1 MSYFPPPPSYPP
13 HRPTHV
19 VRNRWLIAVG
29 IAVAIAFLAALLS
42 VGESTYSDS
51 GYSDSGYSDSGYS
64 DSGYS
69 DSGYSDS
76 GYSDRGYSD
85 ESGNSQFYGD
95 GENSIVTTDDGE
107 LIYSDDNGNS
117 FSVGG

>member
-1 MSYFPPPPSYPP
+1 MIIVSYFPPPPSYPA

-19 VRNRWLIAVG
+19 VRNRWLIAAG

-51 GYSDSGYSDSGYS
+51 
-64 DSGYS
+64 
-69 DSGYSDS
+69 
-76 GYSDRGYSD
+76 GYSD

>member
-1 MSYFPPPPSYPP
+1 VIIVSYFPPPPSYPP

-19 VRNRWLIAVG
+19 VRNRWLIAAG

-42 VGESTYSDS
+42 VGESTS
-51 GYSDSGYSDSGYS
+51 S

>member
-1 MSYFPPPPSYPP
+1 VIIVSYFPPPPSYPA

-19 VRNRWLIAVG
+19 VRNRWLIAAG

-51 GYSDSGYSDSGYS
+51 
-64 DSGYS
+64 
-69 DSGYSDS
+69 
-76 GYSDRGYSD
+76 GYSD

-107 LIYSDDNGNS
+107 LIYSDDDGNS

>member
-1 MSYFPPPPSYPP
+1 VIIVSYFPPRPSYPP
-13 HRPTHV
+13 HRPTRV
-19 VRNRWLIAVG
+19 VRNRWLIAAG
-29 IAVAIAFLAALLS
+29 LAVAIAFLAALLS

-51 GYSDSGYSDSGYS
+51 GYSD
-64 DSGYS
+64 
-69 DSGYSDS
+69 
-76 GYSDRGYSD
+76 GYSD

-107 LIYSDDNGNS
+107 LIYSDDDGKS

>member
-1 MSYFPPPPSYPP
+1 
-13 HRPTHV
+13 
-19 VRNRWLIAVG
+19 VRNRWLIAAG

-42 VGESTYSDS
+42 VGESTYSD
-51 GYSDSGYSDSGYS
+51 G
-64 DSGYS
+64 
-69 DSGYSDS
+69 GYSDS

>member
-1 MSYFPPPPSYPP
+1 MIIVSYFPPPPSYPA

-19 VRNRWLIAVG
+19 VRNRWLIAAG

-51 GYSDSGYSDSGYS
+51 
-64 DSGYS
+64 
-69 DSGYSDS
+69 
-76 GYSDRGYSD
+76 GYSD

-107 LIYSDDNGNS
+107 LIYSDDDGKS

>member
-1 MSYFPPPPSYPP
+1 MIFVSYFPPPPSYPP
-13 HRPTHV
+13 HRPTRV
-19 VRNRWLIAVG
+19 VRNRWLIAAG

-42 VGESTYSDS
+42 VGESTYSDG
-51 GYSDSGYSDSGYS
+51 GYSDSGYSESGYS
-64 DSGYS
+64 GD
-69 DSGYSDS
+69 
-76 GYSDRGYSD
+76 
-85 ESGNSQFYGD
+85 SQFYGD

>member
-1 MSYFPPPPSYPP
+1 VIIVSYFPPPPSYPA

-19 VRNRWLIAVG
+19 VRNRWLIAAG

-51 GYSDSGYSDSGYS
+51 
-64 DSGYS
+64 
-69 DSGYSDS
+69 
-76 GYSDRGYSD
+76 GYSD

>member
-1 MSYFPPPPSYPP
+1 VIIVSYFPPPPSYPP
-13 HRPTHV
+13 HRPTHGA
-19 VRNRWLIAVG
+19 RNRWLIAAG

-51 GYSDSGYSDSGYS
+51 
-64 DSGYS
+64 
-69 DSGYSDS
+69 
-76 GYSDRGYSD
+76 GYSD

>member
-1 MSYFPPPPSYPP
+1 VIIVSYFPPPPSYPP

-19 VRNRWLIAVG
+19 VRNRWLIAAG

-42 VGESTYSDS
+42 VGEST
-51 GYSDSGYSDSGYS
+51 YSDSGYS

>member
-1 MSYFPPPPSYPP
+1 VIIVSYFPRRPSYPP
-13 HRPTHV
+13 HRPTRV
-19 VRNRWLIAVG
+19 VRNRWLIAAG
-29 IAVAIAFLAALLS
+29 LVAIAFLAALLS

-51 GYSDSGYSDSGYS
+51 GYSD
-64 DSGYS
+64 
-69 DSGYSDS
+69 
-76 GYSDRGYSD
+76 GYSD

-107 LIYSDDNGNS
+107 LIYSDDDGKS

>member
-1 MSYFPPPPSYPP
+1 MIIVSYFPPPPSYPP

-19 VRNRWLIAVG
+19 VRNRWLIAAG

-51 GYSDSGYSDSGYS
+51 GYSD
-64 DSGYS
+64 
-69 DSGYSDS
+69 
-76 GYSDRGYSD
+76 GYSD

-107 LIYSDDNGNS
+107 LIYSDDDGKS

>member
-1 MSYFPPPPSYPP
+1 MIIVSYFPPPPSYPA

-19 VRNRWLIAVG
+19 VRNRWLIAAG

-51 GYSDSGYSDSGYS
+51 
-64 DSGYS
+64 
-69 DSGYSDS
+69 
-76 GYSDRGYSD
+76 GYSD

-107 LIYSDDNGNS
+107 LIYSDDKGNS

>member
-1 MSYFPPPPSYPP
+1 MIIVSYFPPPPSYPP

-19 VRNRWLIAVG
+19 VRNRWLIAAG
-29 IAVAIAFLAALLS
+29 IAVAIAFLAALSS

-51 GYSDSGYSDSGYS
+51 
-64 DSGYS
+64 
-69 DSGYSDS
+69 
-76 GYSDRGYSD
+76 GYSD

>member
-1 MSYFPPPPSYPP
+1 MADRRRIRPSLS
-13 HRPTHV
+13 RC
-19 VRNRWLIAVG
+19 A
-29 IAVAIAFLAALLS
+29 LS

-51 GYSDSGYSDSGYS
+51 GYSD
-64 DSGYS
+64 
-69 DSGYSDS
+69 
-76 GYSDRGYSD
+76 RGYSN

>member
-1 MSYFPPPPSYPP
+1 MIIVSYFPPPPSYPP
-13 HRPTHV
+13 HRSTHV
-19 VRNRWLIAVG
+19 VRNRWLIAAG

-51 GYSDSGYSDSGYS
+51 GYSDSGYSD
-64 DSGYS
+64 
-69 DSGYSDS
+69 
-76 GYSDRGYSD
+76 
-85 ESGNSQFYGD
+85 ESGSSQFYGD

>member
-1 MSYFPPPPSYPP
+1 VIIVSYFPPPPSYPA

-19 VRNRWLIAVG
+19 VRNRWLIAAG

-51 GYSDSGYSDSGYS
+51 GYSD
-64 DSGYS
+64 
-69 DSGYSDS
+69 
-76 GYSDRGYSD
+76 
-85 ESGNSQFYGD
+85 ESGNRQFYGD

>member
-1 MSYFPPPPSYPP
+1 VIIVSYFPPPPSDPP
-13 HRPTHV
+13 HRAKHV
-19 VRNRWLIAVG
+19 VWNRWLIAAG
-29 IAVAIAFLAALLS
+29 IVVAIAFVAALLS
-42 VGESTYSDS
+42 VGESSYSDS

-69 DSGYSDS
+69 D
-76 GYSDRGYSD
+76 
-85 ESGNSQFYGD
+85 ESGSSQFYVD

-107 LIYSDDNGNS
+107 TLYSDDNGNS